1 MSHPLYNPYEN
12 QRRQAEM
19 DSRRVSSLLGVGS
32 SLGSSAGPSQA
43 SDSKTLSSMVPTYQS
58 MQRVP
63 FNEALHRSG
72 ATHVSRTTEE
82 VRLQAMHQ
90 PSDQDIRRQ
99 EFISGGGGLS
109 SYHSLSRGS
118 DSKCSVGPLNRL
130 SGYSQPSA
138 DKSSVYYPS
147 STPAGCTVLN
157 VSSECQRDFCSIPG
171 LDGFDRP
178 DVKQSAAS
186 SERSQ
191 PKYTSESAANILLHF
206 GLEKEDLEHLIAY
219 SEDQITPAN
228 LPFIL
233 RQIRIQKAK
242 KASDADRSKPFPE
255 PAATSGTGGLATWS
269 SSGVSGMDQGD
280 TASPLLQSSK
290 VIDYGHTRKY
300 TGSVGEDAASRAESA
315 ESDTLLM
322 IDNLDRGA
330 RTQELAQHAA
340 RSASQDQASSG
351 SSFSSMLTSAS
362 PKSNIAVKGERIQA
376 MQTQQSIFN
385 SFSQPVKDTDMRDV
399 PSQTP
404 KAHPFKQVETHPEPT
419 LKSQTPSSLFRG
431 VHPNRP
437 GLVVLCSNTAS
448 EKPKGQG
455 SAGAKQAKNL
465 ETVEQPRRQQ
475 QQQQLQQKQQQQ
487 KKQKSQPQKT
497 DNQKPP
503 ALQKQQVPKSEA
515 QQTPI
520 KLPTQLGQ
528 TMWPPTFTTAQSLDH
543 LPPAFNIPSMLK
555 VDRQPLFLVDH
566 SAGGIHLPRA
576 HPAQVVVSKGL
587 PTAAMMQDYAAATP
601 RVFPHSCSLC
611 NKECA
616 LIKDWIAHQNT
627 TLHLESCKVL
637 RKQYPDWDGELRTVC
652 GNEGQKSTSTSQS
665 QHKKSQRRSRSS
677 SRSHSP
683 RRRRRSSNTRRDR
696 RKSRSRSPYTP
707 RYSRRSRS
715 YSTSSSSN
723 HGRSRSRSYERRRSP
738 RRSQEGHSSSRRSR
752 ERRSLSQSRRN
763 KRSSPKRSQAGHS
776 SRRSREKRSSSQS
789 RRNKRSSPN
798 RSRERRSSPRKSLE
812 DSATSSRSHQKS
824 TSAERLAK
832 KLLQSSAVQSLS
844 KQSDVEAVVKTL
856 APALLAELAKMKS
869 PPSQEGTSSSQS
881 CTAPKISS
889 ASSSATATKKK
900 AAKVMPGQEKDS
912 SAKIKSGKSSAP
924 TIVTLEGIVNSLSY
938 GDMVA
943 AAKQYGKTKSVVM
956 FRSRLQAVVCYEKKE
971 DAEKL
976 RNVREFKLK
985 GFPITV
991 VEEKETVTKKNSQ
1004 TKPDA
1009 LSSVSTTQTSKSTS
1023 APSSKSAIPAAKLLV
1038 SKAKNISSKHVIK
1051 SEKGAVKK
1059 GPVIAQLKKTSSVK
1073 TAQGSKVIS
1082 KAPKGETL
1090 TDIVISG
1097 GTIEEEEPSKCSTA
1111 EEQHNLEGSSELN
1124 DTSSNI
1130 STTQT
1135 SKSTSTPSVT
1145 SAVPAAK
1152 AHVLVSKAKNVSR
1165 KQVIQTEKGAAKKG
1179 PAKAQLKTT
1188 SVVTSA
1194 QVSEVISEAPIT
1206 LVTNKVNP
1214 SGHAIKQEE
1223 ELFKCSPAKEQQNLG
1238 VSSELKFKEEETTQG
1253 EAANVGPASVTE
1265 PRRDHTTRAEK
1276 TPPEVA
1282 IFKSASLT
1290 VPPGNHTTRAKTTPP
1305 EATDVGPASVTEPS
1319 RDHTTKAEPTPPETA
1334 DVGPASL
1341 TVPPGDHTIWAKAA
1355 PPEATGVGPGLVAVP
1370 PAAHT
1375 IRTETT
1381 SPEVVNVGPA
1391 SMTETLRAHTTRAE
1405 TAPPAADNVGP
1416 ANVTEPQTEEVSDPP
1431 LPEPDLLEPME
1442 VDTCTAAEKQL
1453 DKSTGKRQSTRHQAE
1468 PAGPLAST
1476 KLDSLIEQPD
1486 EADLDTKL
1494 TRAGD
1499 NTQEQKQQAMAAKMP
1514 LEAAAKT
1521 PPEAVTVQDTTSSH
1535 CSDAAARHT
1544 IGEMVE
1550 QHLHQNR
1557 IMCLKNKTCFTP
1569 RFLSLN
1575 KKQLLITHLPKYHDG
1590 CYREEDVAQLL
1601 KPFRFKYLDENIYVI
1616 PQKCMAFA
1624 QLADAEDVLAALKAS
1639 KNKDFAL
1646 KGFKEK
1652 LHLHVL
1658 GENVPM
1664 APVGFYR
1671 SLMRL
1676 MNSPV
1681 VDHGTRTIFIK
1692 NISQSETA
1700 SLREIL
1706 RKIDFVKNFLPLLN
1720 KLFVEFESDCDADR
1734 FGVWYSLLDQCPAYQ
1749 VHRLGLPQSECTCL
1763 PPSLPEKAMPDSS
1776 VAAAGA
1782 AVPTVEFGVPQGSS
1796 SPFWLTMPKRPYLF
1810 PTISSWFTIPEF
1822 LTIREE
1828 ANIDQAK
1835 HRGMAAPTIMLT
1847 GLPQGYY
1854 KHEDV
1859 AKLVW
1864 PYLSQKDLQSL
1875 YYNVIVLPLQRRAF
1889 VHFSEWSG
1897 CCRFL
1902 QSHLKSAVSVGGY
1915 KLFVHFVLQP
1925 MCPENSEE
1933 NLYKSLMKLSNSR
1946 VGQVEKLAERLL
1958 CVKISEISED
1968 VVKLVLHFVSS
1979 HATIVNFLSLANRI
1993 CIEMADSTGVM
2004 LVLEKSKHF
2013 SPNPG
2018 KKRVTW
2024 LAVEGF
2030 ESVSILK
2037 RCLTDRSVIT
2047 LNPEKDR
2054 KDISTQAA
2062 VRSTVLAAPSVALE
2076 KTTEA
2081 PHQRQTAAKHNG
2093 GKTVARD
2100 DKEKHTATSSAAL
2113 LLPKRNEAKKPSKSS
2128 RKRKKNQRKGKDK
2141 EDFTEDNIPPYALI
2155 FDEQP
2160 FNMDDFVTVDEVGE
2174 EGTNESS
2181 AGHRSLS
2188 KKLSSKPASKQTNTS
2203 TSKDSKSSAY
2213 SSSASSRSTRSSE
2226 KHSPSSRS
2234 VCEKSKGSF
2243 ETKAKDSEAES
2254 QMCLQPSSSSA
2265 CEEER
2270 MTTSATK
2277 ESFQVLDSVGYEEKP
2292 LSEDSSH
2299 MEQHHIN
2306 QLENDKKQL
2315 PEKDETTPQVHTPK
2329 DKDEATKDQ
2338 VQVIAPDDKSPLRD
2352 KVDKQKTNVEDDKEV
2367 TAEPCQTKED
2377 NHDTHV
2383 VETSA
2388 GLLCKENTMAS
2399 EEEEAYHVI
2408 DSVEEQPT
2416 STENECKRKEKSD
2429 QEVSSPSRASKRE
2442 EQESPKKH
2450 TTTGPPEAEQKHQV
2464 VDSVQVKHSSSTSTP
2479 GRRRSTRGKTQ
2490 GTSVKDEEPTF
2501 HILDSVDAETVQE
2514 EPTITTRSS
2523 RGKRGRPSKKDAHS
2537 EKRVEEEITPTRK
2550 RTRTSQGT
2558 TREETPT
2565 KKTESVL
2572 KDEVKSL
2579 PSLRKGRRG
2588 RPKKAVQT
2596 AKSEDACLEKR
2607 EQDTDGEEE
2616 ATFQVLDSV
2625 EDEMLHDHK
2634 SPKEEDMTDS
2644 KHKEGTNEIIDFL
2657 SEGPAKEEHLE
2668 FGDEKEGKDEPVET
2682 SQCAKRT
2689 RRECHAR
2696 HLLCSVSSEDKSLV
2710 EQKKVRQVE
2719 EVEPEQTSPSNWR
2732 GRAKKR
2738 SRLTSGEQHHDACL
2752 EMKEQ
2757 YAGDEEVTFEV
2768 LDSVEDETL
2777 RDHNSPKKDMTDSKQ
2792 EEESNA
2798 IIDSLN
2804 KGLAK
2809 EEPVD
2814 NDDKEGQDDTVEASQ
2829 CAMRTRQ
2836 GRQTRKH
2843 FSSSSE
2849 DTTLVEKKKVGQVE
2863 EVEPEEASPS
2873 YCRGR
2878 AKKRSRLT
2886 SSERHHDA
2894 CLVKKEQD
2902 AGDEKEATF
2911 QVLDSVEDETV
2922 HDNSP
2927 KEEDMTDCQHKEED
2941 TNEMTDLF
2949 HECPAK
2955 EEPLNDTKKEGKD
2968 EAVKTSQYAKRT
2980 RQGRRKRRLLSSS
2993 FSEGSTSLV
3002 TRDKVVQVEEAEP
3015 EKASLP
3021 NWRGRTKKRIRLT
3034 SGEHH
3039 HDPCLETKEE
3049 DPGDEEEATFQVLDS
3064 VEDET
3069 LHDQNSPEEDMTDSQ
3084 HEEEGTYRVVD
3095 CLDEGVC
3102 VGVKEEEPGEE
3113 ISPVGTR
3120 EKVKLEADVK
3130 EEDELATGGK
3140 DVKTETPTT
3149 SEKKQTPPNKDDSS
3163 VWKLDQVSDE
3173 EEDFSDDMAEEELR
3187 RQAKEDKLSSVR
3199 AEEKTMGAEERKP
3212 NGGSEDEEELLTLDD
3227 ISDGEL
3233 QALVTLDEIVVEE
3246 EEKVEQKAPT
3256 HCPSDQSE
3264 DCFNLQTLL
3273 TLDAAG
3279 GDDDEKEDDNTEDNA
3294 AMVTLDQVG
3303 QVEEVELQEVA
3314 LPNWKRQSPS
3324 PAGKASGGMEVVV
3337 KDAPPPCLP
3346 SDHQEDADPVE
3357 GSAPSAGQTGVVS
3370 KRQAEL
3376 IEAGAKRARS
3386 QSPYVS
3392 AKFELP
3398 AFKPNNPLGTEFVV
3412 PKHGYFCELCS
3423 IFYMKESTAKDIH
3436 CSSKR
3441 HYSNLKKY
3449 YQCKKLRV
3457 STQGSISD

>member
-1720 KLFVEFESDCDADR
+1720 K
-1734 FGVWYSLLDQCPAYQ
+1734 
-1749 VHRLGLPQSECTCL
+1749 
-1763 PPSLPEKAMPDSS
+1763 
-1776 VAAAGA
+1776 
-1782 AVPTVEFGVPQGSS
+1782 
-1796 SPFWLTMPKRPYLF
+1796 
-1810 PTISSWFTIPEF
+1810 
-1822 LTIREE
+1822 
-1828 ANIDQAK
+1828 
-1835 HRGMAAPTIMLT
+1835 
-1847 GLPQGYY
+1847 
-1854 KHEDV
+1854 
-1859 AKLVW
+1859 
-1864 PYLSQKDLQSL
+1864 
-1875 YYNVIVLPLQRRAF
+1875 
-1889 VHFSEWSG
+1889 
-1897 CCRFL
+1897 
-1902 QSHLKSAVSVGGY
+1902 
-1915 KLFVHFVLQP
+1915 
-1925 MCPENSEE
+1925 
-1933 NLYKSLMKLSNSR
+1933 
-1946 VGQVEKLAERLL
+1946 
-1958 CVKISEISED
+1958 
-1968 VVKLVLHFVSS
+1968 
-1979 HATIVNFLSLANRI
+1979 I